1 MLSNRKLS
9 TYINALSTNGL
20 VIEQLIEETDEDMLQ
35 SCDDSDFID
44 KAKILPVTFIIK
56 ARKL

>member
-9 TYINALSTNGL
+9 TYINTLAQNGFL
-20 VIEQLIEETDEDMLQ
+20 VEQLIEENDEELF
-35 SCDDSDFID
+35 SDNCISHFQK
-44 KAKILPVTFIIK
+44 KAKMLPVTFVIK